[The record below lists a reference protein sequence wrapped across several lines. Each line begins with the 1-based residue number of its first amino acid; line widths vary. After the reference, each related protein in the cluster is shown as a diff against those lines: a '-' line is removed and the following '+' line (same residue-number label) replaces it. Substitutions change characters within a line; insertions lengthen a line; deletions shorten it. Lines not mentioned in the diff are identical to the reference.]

1 MTLEADMR
9 RTTVCVIP
17 ILFVLLTATAWAQA
31 AAAPAARPTLTVAD
45 FDTDRTGWMPPP
57 RLGTTLAELL
67 TDRLVAGGL
76 YKMTDR
82 EWLIASPDDHARI
95 PLAQLV
101 ERASAA
107 GVDYLVV
114 GSVTR
119 LSIEKNSSTGAG
131 GVPLPFIGALL
142 HKSKTE
148 SVIGLTIRVV
158 DVRTGEVV
166 ATSTA
171 EKGASQKNS
180 AGGGIAIVGHVP
192 IVAGGGTS
200 ATGFQD
206 RLLDTAVQQAV
217 TEAADKILA
226 AASKLSRAAGGAP

>member
-1 MTLEADMR
+1 MK
-9 RTTVCVIP
+9 RTSLCVIP
-17 ILFVLLTATAWAQA
+17 MLFVLLTATAWAQA
-31 AAAPAARPTLTVAD
+31 AAGPAVRPSLTVAD

-67 TDRLVAGGL
+67 TDRLVVSGQ

-82 EWLIASPDDHARI
+82 EWLIAAPDNQARI

-107 GVDYLVV
+107 GIDYLIV

-131 GVPLPFIGALL
+131 GVPLPFIGAFL
-142 HKSKTE
+142 HKNKTE
-148 SVIGLTIRVV
+148 SVIGLTIRVI

-171 EKGASQKNS
+171 EKGATQKNS

-226 AASKLSRAAGGAP
+226 AAAKLTHVAG

>member
-1 MTLEADMR
+1 MTRSSACL
-9 RTTVCVIP
+9 IP
-17 ILFVLLTATAWAQA
+17 VVLALLTPPAWAQA
-31 AAAPAARPTLTVAD
+31 ASAPAARPSLTVAD

-67 TDRLVAGGL
+67 TDRLVASGQ

-82 EWLIASPDDHARI
+82 EWLIAAPDNQARI

-107 GVDYLVV
+107 GVDYLIV

-119 LSIEKNSSTGAG
+119 LSIEKHSSTGAG
-131 GVPLPFIGALL
+131 GVPLPFIGGFL
-142 HKSKTE
+142 HKNTTE
-148 SVIGLTIRVV
+148 SVIGLTIRVI

-180 AGGGIAIVGHVP
+180 SGGGIAVVGHIP
-192 IVAGGGTS
+192 IAAGGGTS
-200 ATGFQD
+200 ASGFQD

-217 TEAADKILA
+217 TDAADRLLA
-226 AASKLSRAAGGAP
+226 AASRLSHAG